1 MRSSTSNTL
10 EHQGI
15 RASEHQYN
23 RAAGYQSPAALSKRA
38 CALALWCSCAL
49 IVFLFLT
56 GMASRPA
63 PKVKIRKFK
72 NRSYQLL
79 VENKPYFIKGV
90 CYSPVAIGQGNS
102 EANFWQDPNQPWKVD
117 GELMRQ
123 MGVNTV
129 RFYQAPE
136 NPEAGKKV
144 VSDLYQLYGIRSIMG
159 SWLGFWEYPCPL
171 YSDTDFRERIK
182 KEVLDMVRAY
192 KDEPGILLWILGNEN
207 NYSFSERVNPWPFP
221 GSDQISDIRER
232 SLRRANIY
240 YSFVNELAKEIHQ
253 IDPDHPVALGNGE
266 LISLEEAAK
275 VCPDVDMAALI
286 IYRGK
291 TFGNLFKSLRMSWDK
306 PVILSEFGADSYDAY
321 LKKEDQNMQAL
332 FLEAQ
337 WKEIFKNSY
346 PNKDGERNCLGGT
359 MFEWTDEWWKHNES
373 SPETWRSHDTESNWS
388 NGSYYFDIKAERN
401 MNMNEEWFG
410 VVALSGEMDQGI
422 NKRIP
427 RKAYYVLR
435 DFWRNPEVK
444 SEKRKTNEK

>member
-1 MRSSTSNTL
+1 ML
-10 EHQGI
+10 
-15 RASEHQYN
+15 
-23 RAAGYQSPAALSKRA
+23 L
-38 CALALWCSCAL
+38 CSCA
-49 IVFLFLT
+49 IVVFVFLT

-72 NRSYQLL
+72 NNAYQLL

-136 NPEAGKKV
+136 DLEAGKKV
-144 VSDLYQLYGIRSIMG
+144 VNDLYQLYGIRSIMG
-159 SWLGFWEYPCPL
+159 HWLGFWEYPCPR
-171 YSDTDFRERIK
+171 YADSDFREKIK
-182 KEVLDMVRAY
+182 KEVLEMVRAY

-207 NYSFSERVNPWPFP
+207 NYSFSERVNPWGFP
-221 GSDQISDIRER
+221 GSDKISDIKER
-232 SLRRANIY
+232 SLIRANIY
-240 YSFVNELAKEIHQ
+240 YSFVNELAKEIHK

-266 LISLEEAAK
+266 LISLEAASP
-275 VCPDVDMAALI
+275 VCPDIDLAALI

-291 TFGNLFKSLRMSWDK
+291 TFGNLFKSLRLTWDK
-306 PVILSEFGADSYDAY
+306 PVMLSEFGADSYDAY
-321 LKKEDQNMQAL
+321 LKKEDQNMQAM
-332 FLEAQ
+332 FLESQ

-346 PNKDGERNCLGGT
+346 PNKEGARNCLGAT

-373 SPETWRSHDTESNWS
+373 ASAAWNVHDTESNWS

-410 VVALSGEMDQGI
+410 IIALSEEIEQGI

-435 DFWRNPEVK
+435 DFWKNPEVK
-444 SEKRKTNEK
+444 SVPRKAESKK